1 MATRRTAAGRETRM
15 TTAMQWIVEQ
25 SRRTQWLPGTPEPA
39 IETVMRHADKV
50 WRSADEFARMTRRSK
65 THCAKLLRE
74 AIRAGKVECLPA
86 RGNIPAQYR
95 KCPTQTR

>member
-1 MATRRTAAGRETRM
+1 MATRRAVAGREKARM
-15 TTAMQWIVEQ
+15 NPMAWMVEQ
-25 SRRTQWLPGTPEPA
+25 SRRTDWLPGRPEPA
-39 IETVMRHADKV
+39 IETVMHVADKT

-74 AIRAGKVECLPA
+74 AIKAGKIDLMPA

-95 KCPTQTR
+95 RK

>member
-1 MATRRTAAGRETRM
+1 MATRRAAAGRETRM
-15 TTAMQWIVEQ
+15 NPMAWMVEQ
-25 SRRTQWLPGTPEPA
+25 SRRTAFLPGTPEPA
-39 IETVMRHADKV
+39 IETVMRHADKT

-74 AIRAGKVECLPA
+74 AIKAGKIDLMPA

-95 KCPTQTR
+95 RK

>member
-1 MATRRTAAGRETRM
+1 MNRAGMLKRGVM
-15 TTAMQWIVEQ
+15 GWIVAQ
-25 SRRTQWLPGTPEPA
+25 SSRTEWLPGTPEPA
-39 IETVMRHADKV
+39 IETVMHVCDQT
-50 WRSADEFARMTRRSK
+50 WRSAEEISRLARRSK

-95 KCPTQTR
+95 RA

>member
-1 MATRRTAAGRETRM
+1 MATRRTAAGRKETRM
-15 TTAMQWIVEQ
+15 NPMAWIVEQ
-25 SRRTQWLPGTPEPA
+25 SGRTQWLPGTPEPA
-39 IETVMRHADKV
+39 IETVMRHADKT

-74 AIRAGKVECLPA
+74 AIKAGKIDLMPA

-95 KCPTQTR
+95 RK